1 MSLSQVHAYLYNK
14 NWETRV
20 AAGEALAYLADAFE
34 HHTPDGLARHA
45 LACGETPEALQAMA
59 GGAGVSLSFTTFNL
73 QQVLDRGTP
82 LGASGGQVDPHV
94 ISTFV

>member
-1 MSLSQVHAYLYNK
+1 M
-14 NWETRV
+14 